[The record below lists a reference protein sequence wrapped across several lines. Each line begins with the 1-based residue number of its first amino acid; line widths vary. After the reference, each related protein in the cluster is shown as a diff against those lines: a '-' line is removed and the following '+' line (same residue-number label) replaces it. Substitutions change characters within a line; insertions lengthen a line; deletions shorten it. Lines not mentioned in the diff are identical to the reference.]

1 MYLIKDNI
9 STLFALCK
17 LHKVHKL
24 YVFGSILTPRF
35 NEDSYVD
42 LLVNFNSEIDYNN
55 YADNYFDFYNSL
67 KTLFGRDIDLV
78 DESSLRNPYFKA
90 ELDETKHLIYG

>member
-35 NEDSYVD
+35 NEDSDVD

-90 ELDETKHLIYG
+90 ELDETTHLIYG